1 MASHALTNDQL
12 LESRDI
18 VARLR
23 EFVVRIGDH
32 HGVDA
37 PVLTAGMVQAVL
49 DDEPGKL
56 ADLEAAAGL

>member
-1 MASHALTNDQL
+1 MASHVLTNDQL

-23 EFVVRIGDH
+23 EFAVRIGDR
-32 HGVDA
+32 HGEDT
-37 PVLTAGMVQAVL
+37 PVLTAGMVKAVL